1 MTYNRP
7 SSCKLSFKRAYLM
20 TNIAA
25 FSASDTSILTPCFD
39 GIVHTYATSQELIK
53 SVFGQNFQNM
63 ITAVRIQLTIT
74 LLIKLQKWLL
84 STIFVYL
91 FQWLIRPFWLPLRME
106 LRKCMCH
113 IRNWG
118 KKGIYRKFSKFH
130 QSSWHELNRE
140 LVN

>member
-39 GIVHTYATSQELIK
+39 GIVYTYATSQELIK

-91 FQWLIRPFWLPLRME
+91 FQWLIRPFWLPLL
-106 LRKCMCH
+106 LRLWILALKAK
-113 IRNWG
+113 NS
-118 KKGIYRKFSKFH
+118 KKAFILNCQNIEKAIGIQLTCNF
-130 QSSWHELNRE
+130 
-140 LVN
+140 

>member
-39 GIVHTYATSQELIK
+39 GIVHSYATSQELIK

-91 FQWLIRPFWLPLRME
+91 FQWLIRPFWLPLL
-106 LRKCMCH
+106 LRLWILTLKAK
-113 IRNWG
+113 NS
-118 KKGIYRKFSKFH
+118 KKAFILICQNIEKAIGIQLTCTF
-130 QSSWHELNRE
+130 
-140 LVN
+140 

>member
-39 GIVHTYATSQELIK
+39 GIVYTYATSQELIK

-91 FQWLIRPFWLPLRME
+91 FQWLIRPFWLPLL
-106 LRKCMCH
+106 LRLWILALKAK
-113 IRNWG
+113 NS
-118 KKGIYRKFSKFH
+118 KKAFILNCQNIEKAIGIQLTCTF
-130 QSSWHELNRE
+130 
-140 LVN
+140 